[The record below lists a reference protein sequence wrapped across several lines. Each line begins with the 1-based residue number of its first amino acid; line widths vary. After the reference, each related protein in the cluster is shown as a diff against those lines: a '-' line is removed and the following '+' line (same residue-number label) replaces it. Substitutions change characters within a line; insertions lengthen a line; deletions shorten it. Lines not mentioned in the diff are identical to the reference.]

1 MEPVTIKI
9 VKKITLNILKV
20 DAFKE
25 LKKAFGYSYNDTKE
39 VYTHI
44 INDDYVGKEVD
55 VLYHLIS
62 TLRRVDWCDVEIE
75 TTIINQDEIDKF
87 NEAKNWLNKLSEDE
101 KEYFHIMGKS
111 NYSLVAAG

>member
-1 MEPVTIKI
+1 MEPTTIKI
-9 VKKITLNILKV
+9 VKKITLNIRKV

-25 LKKAFGYSYNDTKE
+25 LRKAFGYTYNHVKE
-39 VYTHI
+39 VYTDI
-44 INDDYVGKEVD
+44 INDNYVGKEVYD
-55 VLYHLIS
+55 LYHLIS

-87 NEAKNWLNKLSEDE
+87 NEAKNWLNGLSEDE

-111 NYSLVAAG
+111 HYSLVAAG